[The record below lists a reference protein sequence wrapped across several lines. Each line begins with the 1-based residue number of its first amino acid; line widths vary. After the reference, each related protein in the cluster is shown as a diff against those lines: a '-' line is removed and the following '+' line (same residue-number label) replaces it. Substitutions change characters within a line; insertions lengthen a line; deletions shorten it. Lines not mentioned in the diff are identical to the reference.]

1 MTSTL
6 YVGSPD
12 AKTKTT
18 PRQWGRETMK
28 FPTDHADIEEDLG
41 LL

>member
-1 MTSTL
+1 MSSTL

-12 AKTKTT
+12 AKAETT
-18 PRQWGRETMK
+18 PCQWGCETTK
-28 FPTDHADIEEDLG
+28 FPTDRADIEEATG